1 MDDLGNQLALG
12 MRVVNLP
19 GPVACSILPHTPYAA
34 VLAEAAYRAGKT
46 VMLHLPM
53 ESRERLPLGPGALTH
68 VMSHGEI
75 TSVLQSDVVSVP
87 HVQGINNH
95 MGSLLTQNQAA
106 MSWVMSEIKQHPSL
120 FFLDSRTTPQ
130 TVALQTARGEGL
142 SATRRDLFLDNT
154 PKLSEVRKQFA
165 RLIALARA
173 QKTALGIAHPNLA
186 TLQVLEEVLPMLPTL
201 GVRLAPVSET
211 VARRSAEP
219 TTLEAR
225 NPYGSLPEVDTL
237 PKLDRNSNR
246 RNRLS
251 LTKR

>member
-1 MDDLGNQLALG
+1 LALG

-19 GPVACSILPHTPYAA
+19 GSVACSILPHTPYASA
-34 VLAEAAYRAGKT
+34 LAEAAYRVGKT

-68 VMSHGEI
+68 VMNHGET
-75 TSVLQSDVVSVP
+75 TSVLQDDVASVP
-87 HVQGINNH
+87 HVQGVNNH
-95 MGSLLTQNQAA
+95 MGSLLTQNPVA
-106 MSWVMSEIKQHPSL
+106 MSWVMTEIKHHPSL

-130 TVALQTARGEGL
+130 TVALKTARGEGL

-165 RLIALARA
+165 RLIALARV

-186 TLQVLEEVLPMLPTL
+186 TLQVLEEVIPILPTL

-225 NPYGSLPEVDTL
+225 NPYASLPDVDTL
-237 PKLDRNSNR
+237 PKTDRNLGKKNR
-246 RNRLS
+246 FS
-251 LTKR
+251 LTKLSPH